1 MARER
6 KRGIE
11 NARRSKWREGEKG
24 VRGRRGCA
32 GTIKMY
38 PMSRACGVATDR
50 LKRRNESREDEGGE
64 GYKRAEDVVWHVSL

>member
-1 MARER
+1 MERGGEGGERER
-6 KRGIE
+6 GY
-11 NARRSKWREGEKG
+11 
-24 VRGRRGCA
+24 A